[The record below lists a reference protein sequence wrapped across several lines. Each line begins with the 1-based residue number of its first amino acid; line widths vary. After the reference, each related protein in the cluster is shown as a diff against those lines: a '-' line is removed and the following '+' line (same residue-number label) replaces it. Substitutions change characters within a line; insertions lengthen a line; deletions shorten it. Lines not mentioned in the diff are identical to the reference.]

1 MLYLLRYASK
11 EKGFTLIELLAV
23 VIILGILAAIAAP
36 SFVTTTRKNKLNTAQ
51 ANVFRSI
58 KAAQS
63 VAKLCRREVFLA
75 FRQTSNGVEIG
86 QYFNPETPSF
96 IGNQSGGRQCTTNI
110 GFAPISEAGGG
121 SARLIEMRDLTPGY
135 SGGSNP
141 RNCDP
146 TELTPKLPPELQLPL
161 TQADR
166 CIRFDFK
173 GQYAGKSNIRVA
185 LRIGGLRRCVKFN
198 TLLGSIDT
206 ETEKDS
212 TCS

>member
-135 SGGSNP
+135 SVTSSSNP
-141 RNCDP
+141 PDCR
-146 TELTPKLPPELQLPL
+146 TISGLPL
-161 TQADR
+161 TPADK
-166 CIRFDFK
+166 CIRFDSK
-173 GQYAGKSNIRVA
+173 GQYAGQSNIRVA

>member
-23 VIILGILAAIAAP
+23 VIILGILSAIAAP

-86 QYFNPETPSF
+86 QYFNPKTPSF
-96 IGNQSGGRQCTTNI
+96 TGNQSGGRQCTTNI

-121 SARLIEMRDLTPGY
+121 PGRLIEMRALTPGY
-135 SGGSNP
+135 SGSGISNP
-141 RNCDP
+141 PNCRP
-146 TELTPKLPPELQLPL
+146 IPGLPL
-161 TQADR
+161 TPSDK
-166 CIRFDFK
+166 CIRFDSK
-173 GQYAGKSNIRVA
+173 GQYAGLSNIRVA

>member
-1 MLYLLRYASK
+1 MSYLLRYASR

-23 VIILGILAAIAAP
+23 VVILGILSAIAAP
-36 SFVTTTRKNKLNTAQ
+36 SFVTAVRKNKLNTAQ

-75 FRQTSNGVEIG
+75 FRQTSRGVEIG
-86 QYFNPETPSF
+86 QYFNPQTPSF
-96 IGNQSGGRQCTTNI
+96 IGNQSGGGQCTTNI

-121 SARLIEMRDLTPGY
+121 PARLIEMRGLTPGY

-141 RNCDP
+141 
-146 TELTPKLPPELQLPL
+146 PKCPNPPIPGLPL
-161 TQADR
+161 TPADR

-173 GQYAGKSNIRVA
+173 GQYVGQSNIRVA

-206 ETEKDS
+206 ETEIDS

>member
-121 SARLIEMRDLTPGY
+121 PGRLIEMRALTPGY

-141 RNCDP
+141 PNC
-146 TELTPKLPPELQLPL
+146 TELPL
-161 TQADR
+161 TPADK
-166 CIRFDFK
+166 CIRFDSK
-173 GQYAGKSNIRVA
+173 GQYAGQSNIRVA

>member
-1 MLYLLRYASK
+1 MSYLLRYASR

-23 VIILGILAAIAAP
+23 VVILGILSAIAVP
-36 SFVTTTRKNKLNTAQ
+36 SFVTAVRKNKLNTAQ

-63 VAKLCRREVFLA
+63 AAKLCRREVFLA
-75 FRQTSNGVEIG
+75 FRQTSRGVEIG

-96 IGNQSGGRQCTTNI
+96 IGNQSGGGQCTTNI

-121 SARLIEMRDLTPGY
+121 PGSLIEMRGLTPGY
-135 SGGSNP
+135 GDSNDNKCP
-141 RNCDP
+141 DP
-146 TELTPKLPPELQLPL
+146 PIPGLPL
-161 TQADR
+161 TPADR

-173 GQYAGKSNIRVA
+173 GQYVGKSNIRVA

>member
-1 MLYLLRYASK
+1 MSYLLRYASR

-23 VIILGILAAIAAP
+23 VVILGILSAIAVP
-36 SFVTTTRKNKLNTAQ
+36 SFVTAVRKNKLNTAQ

-63 VAKLCRREVFLA
+63 AAKLCRREVFLA
-75 FRQTSNGVEIG
+75 FRQTSRGVEIG

-96 IGNQSGGRQCTTNI
+96 IGNQSGGGQCTTNI

-121 SARLIEMRDLTPGY
+121 SGSLIEMRGLTPGY

-141 RNCDP
+141 
-146 TELTPKLPPELQLPL
+146 PECPSKLPL
-161 TQADR
+161 TSSDK

-173 GQYAGKSNIRVA
+173 GQYVGQSNIRVA